1 VVAVDVPLRRVVVG
15 DEAELFISHTSIG
28 TLSWP
33 YSTDVSTIS
42 SREILVQGSAHGER
56 SAGTITVTGDTAV
69 IAWSR
74 PTRRISPGQTVV
86 FYDSADMVVLGG
98 GIVTE

>member
-1 VVAVDVPLRRVVVG
+1 MAVDVPARRVTVG
-15 DEAELFISHTSIG
+15 DESELYVSETRIG

-86 FYDSADMVVLGG
+86 FYDSDDMVVLGG